1 MKKEKILV
9 VAIAGAGKTYLAEHY
24 ENVVDFEYLYHLWN
38 YDEAIKDLPIDQHKG
53 NPNRK
58 PNPDYPW
65 NYIVDIKHELE
76 KGKIVVIP
84 GMPNGIYACIVGK
97 DYFDKD
103 TRIIFALPDKND
115 FETLAERFRK
125 RGNPESFVNLVKD
138 NFLKAHDLAQNFE
151 GAEYLVI
158 PPKKYLSDALIEYG
172 IKLKPG
178 IGLIKENRNAGKQ
191 FEKEYKK
198 LKNQKKKY
206 SVDITTSTIK
216 EL

>member
-9 VAIAGAGKTYLAEHY
+9 VAIAGAGKTYLAQHY

-38 YDEAIKDLPIDQHKG
+38 YDKSIIDLPIDQHKG

-65 NYIVDIKHELE
+65 NFIVEIKHELE
-76 KGKIVVIP
+76 KDKIVVIP

-115 FETLAERFRK
+115 FDTLAERFRS
-125 RGNPESFVNLVKD
+125 RGNSESFVNLVKD
-138 NFLKAHDLAQNFE
+138 NFLKAHELAANFS
-151 GAEYLVI
+151 GAEYLII

-178 IGLIKENRNAGKQ
+178 VGLIKENRDAGRRY
-191 FEKEYKK
+191 EKEYRKI
-198 LKNQKKKY
+198 LNQKQKY
-206 SVDITTSTIK
+206 RIDIVTSTIT
-216 EL
+216 EI

>member
-9 VAIAGAGKTYLAEHY
+9 VAIAGAGKTYLAQHY

-38 YDEAIKDLPIDQHKG
+38 YDESIKDLPIDQHKG

-65 NYIVDIKHELE
+65 NFIVDIKHELE
-76 KGKIVVIP
+76 KDKIVVIP
-84 GMPNGIYACIVGK
+84 GMPNGIYAVIVGK

-115 FETLAERFRK
+115 FETLAERFRQ
-125 RGNPESFVNLVKD
+125 RGNTEAFVNLVRE
-138 NFLKAHDLAQNFE
+138 NFLKAHELAQNFE
-151 GAEYLVI
+151 GGEYLVI

-172 IKLKPG
+172 IDLKPG
-178 IGLIKENRNAGKQ
+178 VGLIKENRDAGRK
-191 FEKEYKK
+191 FEREYMA
-198 LKNQKKKY
+198 LKNQQQKY
-206 SVDITTSTIK
+206 SIDITTSTMERI
-216 EL
+216 